1 MASLSRH
8 LREAG
13 DHGRLGFHP
22 ACPVCCD
29 ERLAGALPVD
39 TLVSRRSQALM
50 AAGVLVFSSAAPASV
65 LAAGGDQDQEG
76 TVDSVTTSDPALDP
90 DAVAGDAEELP
101 EA

>member
-29 ERLAGALPVD
+29 ERLAGTLPVD
-39 TLVSRRSQALM
+39 TIVSRRSPGASGSTRCRN
-50 AAGVLVFSSAAPASV
+50 ATVARSSCATSTASAIRSSSRPWV
-65 LAAGGDQDQEG
+65 
-76 TVDSVTTSDPALDP
+76 VRWVR
-90 DAVAGDAEELP
+90 
-101 EA
+101 